1 MSEQLTLCSASHS
14 DESAVQ
20 STLSTVTTLVDA
32 ITTPRQTQARAVIRH
47 VMRDYS
53 VVELA
58 TFGWSQNDIRRLKS
72 I

>member
-1 MSEQLTLCSASHS
+1 MGRQLTLCSASHS

-20 STLSTVTTLVDA
+20 STLSAVTTLVDA
-32 ITTPRQTQARAVIRH
+32 ITTPRQSRASAVIRH
-47 VMRDYS
+47 VLRDYS

-58 TFGWSQNDIRRLKS
+58 AFGWSQDDIRRLKS